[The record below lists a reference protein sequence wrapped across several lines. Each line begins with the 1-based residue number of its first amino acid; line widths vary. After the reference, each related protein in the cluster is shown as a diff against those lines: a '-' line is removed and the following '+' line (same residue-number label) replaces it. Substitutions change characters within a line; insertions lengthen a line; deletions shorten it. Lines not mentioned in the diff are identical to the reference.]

1 MFPYLRRTAQTNVNV
16 KNLARV
22 NDLYSRITS
31 LDATAKMF
39 LAEGAATVA
48 AGDQG
53 SLDFFAKRWFFIE
66 ESNRAKT
73 AVYEEVI
80 DQLIELLNEYLEK
93 EGRRFSN
100 KDLLEQNDSYRAV
113 KSLEKDADSILGQ
126 MSLSKIYTS
135 AKGIVLSMLSMLGQ
149 PKMQEV
155 REIHPVLITSRYEE
169 LNSEKLLKYSY
180 DGKLAMLMNCTAEGG
195 TYRWQNTCYDQVKK
209 QQEQLGR
216 REEASKLL
224 EESRSRLNGLIE
236 SINEAS
242 TQRQKNAIVDTALEI
257 AFPGPSLAP
266 QNRSRPGTFTE
277 RISRSLG
284 FSSPTERGGKRKTR
298 RNKRRRVKYV
308 K

>member
-1 MFPYLRRTAQTNVNV
+1 MIPNLRRTTQTNANV
-16 KNLARV
+16 KHLARV

-39 LAEGAATVA
+39 LAEGAATFA

-93 EGRRFSN
+93 EGRRFS
-100 KDLLEQNDSYRAV
+100 KEDLLQQNDSYRAV

-126 MSLSKIYTS
+126 RSLSKIYTS
-135 AKGIVLSMLSMLGQ
+135 AKGLVLPMLGQ
-149 PKMQEV
+149 PKMREV

-169 LNSEKLLKYSY
+169 LNSEELLKYSY
-180 DGKLAMLMNCTAEGG
+180 DGKLAMLMNCTADQGK
-195 TYRWQNTCYDQVKK
+195 YNWQNTCYDQVKR

-216 REEASKLL
+216 REEASKLFA
-224 EESRSRLNGLIE
+224 ESRSRLNGLIE
-236 SINEAS
+236 SIDEAS

-266 QNRSRPGTFTE
+266 QIQSSSGNLFERFSR
-277 RISRSLG
+277 RIG

-298 RNKRRRVKYV
+298 RQKRRRVKYV